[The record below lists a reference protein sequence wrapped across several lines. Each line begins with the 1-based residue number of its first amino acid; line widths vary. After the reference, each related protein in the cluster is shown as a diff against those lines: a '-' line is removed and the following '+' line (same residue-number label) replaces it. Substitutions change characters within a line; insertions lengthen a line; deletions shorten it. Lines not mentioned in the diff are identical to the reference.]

1 MELLSALGWVIMACY
16 SNGFVLVLLSHFQL
30 SSLQSAE
37 EDFDTDM
44 IWAQL
49 LSSRS
54 AGFLMGASC
63 GGGNMQIDEDEYKSV
78 GLRPRF
84 DH

>member
-1 MELLSALGWVIMACY
+1 
-16 SNGFVLVLLSHFQL
+16 
-30 SSLQSAE
+30 
-37 EDFDTDM
+37 M

-78 GLRPRF
+78 GLRPRYLKSKF
-84 DH
+84 SDIFSL

>member
-1 MELLSALGWVIMACY
+1 VTQIDPKTFLI
-16 SNGFVLVLLSHFQL
+16 FVYPFHQQL
-30 SSLQSAE
+30 SSLQSSE

-78 GLRPRF
+78 GLRPRYLKANVSDIF
-84 DH
+84 SL